1 MRIKILSA
9 SSPEELMSITNSWL
23 ERESKVKTIAGIQ
36 YSTCPKPKAQDNYYN
51 IKYSVCIYYE
61 E

>member
-1 MRIKILSA
+1 MRIKILA
-9 SSPEELMSITNSWL
+9 ANSPEELMSITNSWL

-36 YSTCPKPKAQDNYYN
+36 YSTCPKAQDNYYN

-61 E
+61 R